1 MDKSLGIIG
10 IFVGAGLLLH
20 GGYSYLRCDAAS
32 ILQYLLWDCSSIIL
46 QAEFEVI
53 IGLALCGGSILALV
67 AATDV
72 EKPPKNPPLYHP

>member
-10 IFVGAGLLLH
+10 IFVGAGLLIH

-53 IGLALCGGSILALV
+53 LGLALTGGSIFALV
-67 AATDV
+67 MTADLP
-72 EKPPKNPPLYHP
+72 KPPKNPPLYKP